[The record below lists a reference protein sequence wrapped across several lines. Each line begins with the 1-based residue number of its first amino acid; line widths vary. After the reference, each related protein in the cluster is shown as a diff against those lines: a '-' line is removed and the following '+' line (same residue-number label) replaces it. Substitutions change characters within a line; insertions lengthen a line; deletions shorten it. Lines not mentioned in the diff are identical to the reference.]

1 MKYIVAVSGG
11 VDSVVLLDMLSKAVK
26 ESLIVAHFD
35 HGIRED
41 SAEDAR
47 FVQELA
53 EKYGYEFVTRREELG
68 SEVSEALARE
78 RRYTF
83 LRDIAQKHNASI
95 VTAHHLDDLVE
106 TIALNMQRG
115 TGWRGVA
122 AFGATIQRPLIDIPK
137 ASLHAYAL
145 SNGLV
150 WREDSTN
157 KSDKYARNRVRKHTA
172 PLPIDVKR
180 QLRALHAEQSRLRME
195 IEKEVALLVGDG
207 PEYSRYLMTHI
218 PSSVAVECLRF
229 ITDGRL
235 TRPQCL
241 RALHAVKT
249 ALPGTLYEAG
259 NGVSFQFS
267 TRHFT
272 L

>member
-11 VDSVVLLDMLSKAVK
+11 IDSVVLLDMLSKTVN
-26 ESLIVAHFD
+26 EPLIVAHFD

-41 SAEDAR
+41 SADDAH

-53 EKYGYEFVTRREELG
+53 GKYGHHFVSEREELG
-68 SEVSEALARE
+68 AEASEALAR
-78 RRYTF
+78 RQRYAF
-83 LRDIAQKHNASI
+83 LRKVANEYGASI

-106 TIALNMQRG
+106 TVTLNTQRG
-115 TGWRGVA
+115 TGWRGLAV
-122 AFGATIQRPLIDIPK
+122 FGASIHRPLIDTSK
-137 ASLHAYAL
+137 ESLKRYAEA
-145 SNGLV
+145 NGLM

-157 KSDKYARNRVRKHTA
+157 TSDRYARNKVRRKTSN
-172 PLPIDVKR
+172 LPVDIKR
-180 QLRALHAEQSRLRME
+180 QIRALHAEQTRLRRE
-195 IEKEVALLVGDG
+195 IDDEVEKLMGNG
-207 PEYSRYLMTHI
+207 PEYSRYLLTHV
-218 PSSVAVECLRF
+218 PTKVAAECLRF
-229 ITDGRL
+229 ITKGRL

-249 ALPGTLYEAG
+249 APAGSVYEAG
-259 NGVSFQFS
+259 NGVSLQFS